1 MASALKS
8 ISGGGVKA
16 PGGFVLRFDIDGDA
30 GDFFMLN
37 DGGKSV
43 VAQPG
48 LDKVSVSGKVIT
60 FDFDDTIT
68 QPNQPESP
76 CHVNVQ
82 LHIAPK
88 PSDSTQSWLVTD
100 PDGKVLMDS
109 RGPQKG
115 NYGVKLKTVPT
126 I

>member
-1 MASALKS
+1 M
-8 ISGGGVKA
+8 KA

-37 DGGKSV
+37 DGGKAV
-43 VAQPG
+43 VASPG
-48 LDKVSVSGKVIT
+48 LDKVSVSGKVVT
-60 FDFDDTIT
+60 FEFDDTIT

-76 CHVNVQ
+76 CHVKVQ
-82 LHIAPK
+82 LNIAPE
-88 PSDSTQSWLVTD
+88 PYNSTQSWLVTA
-100 PDGKVLMDS
+100 PDGTVLMDS
-109 RGPQKG
+109 HGPQKG